1 MYCLCIHNV
10 QNWFSHTIKKWRRIA
25 ANFICIA
32 IKASQSKFDILRS
45 YSVESVS
52 SVSYIYVRTYILT
65 STYICLSLSFTFYA
79 TKKNETKMNM
89 RKIIRKRKT
98 KMHPQLTINILPYI
112 QHHTD
117 LYMQFIMR
125 KSGKL
130 LKLFE
135 RNLNSY

>member
-1 MYCLCIHNV
+1 M
-10 QNWFSHTIKKWRRIA
+10 
-25 ANFICIA
+25 
-32 IKASQSKFDILRS
+32 
-45 YSVESVS
+45 SVS
-52 SVSYIYVRTYILT
+52 VIHLL
-65 STYICLSLSFTFYA
+65 CH
-79 TKKNETKMNM
+79 KKRKETKMKT